1 MLGKITVQVILE
13 KSVSQQNVYTDVL
26 QQNLIWRLKLIE
38 IVFKD
43 SVYTAQKTQCLSLE
57 RPIGWCYIGTPCTVY
72 CMNHLKYV
80 HYMGNMQDFVFWSPA
95 LHMVT
100 SRLCRVNWNV

>member
-1 MLGKITVQVILE
+1 MLGKIKVQVILE
-13 KSVSQQNVYTDVL
+13 KSVSQQNVYIDVL

-38 IVFKD
+38 IVFKE
-43 SVYTAQKTQCLSLE
+43 SVYTALSLE
-57 RPIGWCYIGTPCTVY
+57 RPIGWCCIGTPYTVY
-72 CMNHLKYV
+72 CMNHMKYV

-100 SRLCRVNWNV
+100 PRLCRVNWNV